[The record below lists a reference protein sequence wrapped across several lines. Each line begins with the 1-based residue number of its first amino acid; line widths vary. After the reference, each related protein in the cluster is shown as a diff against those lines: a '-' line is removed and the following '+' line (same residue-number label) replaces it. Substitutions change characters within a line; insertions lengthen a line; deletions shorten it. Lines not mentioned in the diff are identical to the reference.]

1 MPGDYGLVDGIW
13 MGKPPGMPH
22 HVVDALPADRVKEN
36 ADGSITVSQPL
47 VLGEGDDEWRGT
59 LQDGIWSRA

>member
-1 MPGDYGLVDGIW
+1 